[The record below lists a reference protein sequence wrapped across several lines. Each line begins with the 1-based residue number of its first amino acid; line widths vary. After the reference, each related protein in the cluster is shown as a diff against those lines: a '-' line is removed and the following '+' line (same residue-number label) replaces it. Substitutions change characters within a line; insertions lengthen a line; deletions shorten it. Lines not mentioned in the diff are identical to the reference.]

1 MRDVVAGLVLTTVLL
16 PAGMGYAAAAG
27 LPPITG
33 LYATIVPLVAYAL
46 FGPSPLLV
54 LGPDSGLAALIA
66 AAVIA
71 PAAGDPERAV
81 ALASLLA
88 LLSGAICVGAGC
100 LRAGLVT
107 SLLSKP
113 VRVGYL
119 HGIALTVLVTQ
130 LPKLLG
136 FTVDATSLTDGITA
150 LVRGVIDH
158 RTHPLAIAIG
168 GGCLAVIL
176 GLRALSPRMPGI
188 LVAILLATAVVA
200 ILDLGGSLAI
210 VGAVPSGVPFPSL
223 PATDLAAVRDL
234 FVPAVGIALVSFADT
249 SILSRTFA
257 GRRRQRIDPDREL
270 IGLGLANVASSLFRG
285 FPISASASRTP
296 VAESAGAKT
305 QVTSLVGALA
315 LAAILI
321 TAPRLLHDL
330 PTTALAAVVI
340 TAAIGMFDLHAFRVF
355 FRVRRS
361 DFFLAMTAFLAVG
374 VLGVIP
380 GIAVAV
386 AVSILDFMRRAWHPH
401 HAILGRA
408 EGIKGYHDITRY
420 PAAKQ
425 IPGLVM
431 FRWDAPL
438 FFANAEVFRTRI
450 LDVVAAATPR
460 PLWIVIA
467 AEPITDV
474 DSTAADV
481 IQELDKELE
490 ALGVELA
497 FAEMKDPVKDRLRRY
512 ELTTQIGDDRFFPT
526 IGVAVKAF
534 LAKAQ
539 VTWVDWE
546 DAERSGDR

>member
-1 MRDVVAGLVLTTVLL
+1 VRDVVAGLVLTTVLL